1 MLGRLDALWQGEIK
15 TKTVIEENNLNLRQL
30 NEKLVY
36 EINAYPFKK
45 DEAGKEF
52 SKEVSKALD
61 SMREDG
67 TLKKLSEE
75 WFNID
80 TTNPEE

>member
-1 MLGRLDALWQGEIK
+1 M
-15 TKTVIEENNLNLRQL
+15 IEENNLNIRQL

-36 EINAYPFKK
+36 EINAYPFRK
-45 DEAGKEF
+45 DENGEKL
-52 SKEVSKALD
+52 SKEVSEALN

-67 TLKKLSEE
+67 TLEELSIK

-80 TTNPEE
+80 TTKSEE